1 MRDGQR
7 LAAFDPNR
15 APDSRLHLQVQIAD
29 EASSRSTTSGV
40 HRIVRAPRAM
50 AASRNLARHAGTE
63 CTMPVNP
70 SDPIGRP
77 G

>member
-15 APDSRLHLQVQIAD
+15 APDSQLQFQVQIAD
-29 EASSRSTTSGV
+29 EASSRSTRSGV
-40 HRIVRAPRAM
+40 HRIVRAPREM
-50 AASRNLARHAGTE
+50 AASRNLARHTE
-63 CTMPVNP
+63 TEYTLPVNP
-70 SDPIGRP
+70 SDPIDRP